1 MNKFHLASMGH
12 VNSPPQ
18 ITTGKWTQPVGLSLS
33 VHVRDLTQCHKAE
46 AALKCF
52 SIEEY

>member
-33 VHVRDLTQCHKAE
+33 VHVRDFTQCHKA
-46 AALKCF
+46 
-52 SIEEY
+52 